1 MTQAEPARSGH
12 VVIGIDTHKH
22 IHVAAVMDTIGGIL
36 ATLTIAT
43 DTAGFRQLLDWAG
56 TFGRI
61 ISFGIEGTGS
71 YGAGLTSFLRRQG
84 HKVVEVSRPD
94 RRLRRLN
101 GKSDTLDAENAA
113 RAVLAGFATATPK
126 TMDGA
131 VEMIRQLKVAH
142 DTAVKQKA
150 ATMVTLKAMLVHAP
164 EQLRTETARKTQR
177 ALARHCAAFRPRSLE
192 SPEDAN
198 RHTLRSLA
206 RRWLMLD
213 EEIKEL
219 NGMIEELV
227 LGRAPHLLEEF
238 GIGVDTAAE
247 ILIVAGD
254 NPGRIKSEAAFAKLA
269 GISPVPTGSGMT
281 SGKHRI
287 NHGGHRQLN
296 AAIYR
301 TVIVR
306 MRFHQPT
313 IDYVARR
320 TAEGKSKRD
329 IIRCLK
335 RYVIRELYHLIKVN
349 PRTGEIMS

>member
-1 MTQAEPARSGH
+1 
-12 VVIGIDTHKH
+12 
-22 IHVAAVMDTIGGIL
+22 
-36 ATLTIAT
+36 
-43 DTAGFRQLLDWAG
+43 
-56 TFGRI
+56 
-61 ISFGIEGTGS
+61 
-71 YGAGLTSFLRRQG
+71 
-84 HKVVEVSRPD
+84 
-94 RRLRRLN
+94 
-101 GKSDTLDAENAA
+101 
-113 RAVLAGFATATPK
+113 
-126 TMDGA
+126 
-131 VEMIRQLKVAH
+131 
-142 DTAVKQKA
+142 
-150 ATMVTLKAMLVHAP
+150 MVTLKAMLVHASQ
-164 EQLRTETARKTQR
+164 QLRAETTRKTQR
-177 ALARHCAAFRPRSLE
+177 ALARHCAAFRPRSLD
-192 SPEDAN
+192 SPEEAN

-206 RRWLMLD
+206 KRWLILD

-219 NGMIEELV
+219 NGMIEALV
-227 LGRAPHLLEEF
+227 LGRAPHLLDEF

-254 NPGRIKSEAAFAKLA
+254 NPERIKSEAAFAKLA
-269 GISPVPTGSGMT
+269 GISPIPAGSGMT

-313 IDYVARR
+313 IEYVARR

-335 RYVIRELYHLIKVN
+335 RYVIRELYHLVKVN

>member
-1 MTQAEPARSGH
+1 MTQEAPTRSGH
-12 VVIGIDTHKH
+12 IVIGVDTHKH

-43 DTAGFRQLLDWAG
+43 DTAGFRQLLAWAQG
-56 TFGRI
+56 FGKI
-61 ISFGIEGTGS
+61 ISFGTEGTGS

-113 RAVLAGFATATPK
+113 RAVLAGFATAIPK

-142 DTAVKQKA
+142 DTAVKQRA

-164 EQLRTETARKTQR
+164 EQLRADTARKTQR
-177 ALARHCAAFRPRSLE
+177 TLARTCAAFRPRSLV
-192 SPEDAN
+192 SPEDSI

-206 RRWLMLD
+206 KRWLLLD

-219 NGMIEELV
+219 GNMIEELI
-227 LGRAPHLLEEF
+227 LGRAPHLLDEF

-254 NPGRIKSEAAFAKLA
+254 NPERIRSEAAFAKLA
-269 GISPVPTGSGMT
+269 GISPIPAGSGMT

-335 RYVIRELYHLIKVN
+335 RYVIREVYHLIKVN